1 MLTSRSGV
9 EGPDLE
15 QTIRIIE
22 IEGFGATVTPE
33 GNGRYTVEATPLK
46 PEGELGQRDVDEFDE
61 GADVTVDARTPADPQ
76 VRGVPEP
83 SQPVAPAASSPVEP
97 VPSEAAA
104 HVTPP
109 AASAPSDSAA
119 GTPVLICIA
128 REGLNLRSGPG
139 TQYGVLRLL
148 PFGAEVHAIKHDGDW
163 VMVDQVGDG
172 AADGYVLGAF
182 LRQGGAVPLTAAP
195 APAAAAKA
203 IAATS
208 TSTSTFK
215 PLDVPTLQTIMN
227 RCAGVPIHSKLD
239 LNQVVYA
246 LNKSMLLANA
256 NTLVREVAFLS
267 QAVIETDYFRTFAE
281 YGKGAGKD
289 YYPFYGRGIHQLT
302 WEQTYAAC
310 SQAVFHDAR
319 LIQNPNLITSDIEV
333 NAKATAWYWRDY
345 KPFNSL
351 ADARNIDEIIHR
363 LSGGRITSPN
373 PNVRKSVMLR
383 RGYYKTIGAIL
394 GLT

>member
-9 EGPDLE
+9 AGPDLE
-15 QTIRIIE
+15 QIIRIIE
-22 IEGFGATVTPE
+22 IEGFGAVVTPE
-33 GNGRYTVEATPLK
+33 GNGTYTVEATPLK
-46 PEGELGQRDVDEFDE
+46 PEGEGGQRDVHEFDE

-83 SQPVAPAASSPVEP
+83 SQPAAPAA
-97 VPSEAAA
+97 AA
-104 HVTPP
+104 HATPP
-109 AASAPSDSAA
+109 AAPAPPAAAA
-119 GTPVLICIA
+119 GTPLLTCIA
-128 REGLNLRSGPG
+128 RDGLNLRSGPG

-163 VMVDQVGDG
+163 VLVDQVGDG

-182 LRQGGAVPLTAAP
+182 LRQGSAAPLAAAP

-203 IAATS
+203 MVATP

-215 PLDVPTLQTIMN
+215 PLDIPTLQTIMN
-227 RCAGVPIHSKLD
+227 RCAGVPIHSKLN

-267 QAVIETDYFRTFAE
+267 QAVIETDYFRTFTE

-310 SQAVFHDAR
+310 SQAVFHDSR
-319 LIQNPNLITSDIEV
+319 LVQNPDLIISDIEV
-333 NAKATAWYWRDY
+333 NVKATAWYWRDY

-363 LSGGRITSPN
+363 LYGGKITSPN
-373 PNVRKSVMLR
+373 PKVRNSVLLR
-383 RGYYKTIGAIL
+383 RSYYTTIGALL